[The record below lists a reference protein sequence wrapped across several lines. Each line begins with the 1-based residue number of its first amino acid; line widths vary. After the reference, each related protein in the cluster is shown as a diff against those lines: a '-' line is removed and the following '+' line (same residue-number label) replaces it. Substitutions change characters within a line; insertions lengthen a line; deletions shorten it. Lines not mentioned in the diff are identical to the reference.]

1 MTGVGMHEEKEE
13 KDAAEEFDDQ
23 MNRAATKGVLNRKST
38 FMRSSGNNLSLLAK
52 TTASEANISAAKT
65 NRPISPSRKSE
76 VQPKPPAAMSQ
87 PPLTK
92 ITSLGLPGS
101 SN

>member
-1 MTGVGMHEEKEE
+1 MHEEKEE

-23 MNRAATKGVLNRKST
+23 MKSAATRGALNRKST
-38 FMRSSGNNLSLLAK
+38 FGRVSGVNLSLLAK
-52 TTASEANISAAKT
+52 TTASEASISAAKT
-65 NRPISPSRKSE
+65 NRPITPTRKSE
-76 VQPKPPAAMSQ
+76 VQPKPSAAMSQ